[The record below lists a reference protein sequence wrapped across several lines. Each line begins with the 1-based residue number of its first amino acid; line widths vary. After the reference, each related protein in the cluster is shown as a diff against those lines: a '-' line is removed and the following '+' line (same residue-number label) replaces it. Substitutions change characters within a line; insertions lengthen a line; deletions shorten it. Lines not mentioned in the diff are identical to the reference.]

1 MKKTLIMLVLAL
13 FSAITFAGGP
23 TCPIPSTN
31 SAAHLTE
38 GHRTAYKTADGK
50 INVSGRVELTY
61 QVDHDVTIFVEAH
74 NEYGY
79 VAGASVTIQRGSQKE
94 TYHISSD
101 RLENGKPT
109 P

>member
-1 MKKTLIMLVLAL
+1 M
-13 FSAITFAGGP
+13 
-23 TCPIPSTN
+23 
-31 SAAHLTE
+31 
-38 GHRTAYKTADGK
+38 
-50 INVSGRVELTY
+50 TY

-101 RLENGKPT
+101 RLENGKT
-109 P
+109 YTMKISSAECAF